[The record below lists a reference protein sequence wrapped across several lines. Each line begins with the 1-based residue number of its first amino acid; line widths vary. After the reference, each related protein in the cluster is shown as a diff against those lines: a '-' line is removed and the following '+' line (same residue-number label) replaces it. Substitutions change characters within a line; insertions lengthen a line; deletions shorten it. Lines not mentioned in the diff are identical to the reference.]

1 MPESAFGG
9 CGFAYNGGGLV
20 PRLGAPDGMRRR
32 TIVKALIASL
42 ALMGIDAFAH
52 AGEPVDVALVL
63 AVDVSRSIDDKEF
76 DLQRKGYAAALTN
89 PRVLQA
95 IHSGPLR
102 AIAVAYVEWSSD
114 EEQKTVVDWT
124 VIKDGEVAASV
135 AQAILAAP
143 RAYSSRTSISGAIDH
158 AMHEL
163 ARSGVEATRR
173 IIDVSGDGTNN
184 SGLPP
189 QVARDAAVGDGI
201 TINGLAIINERP
213 EGVFAQYHV
222 RPPGGLPEY
231 YRQNVIGGPGSF
243 LLQVEGF
250 GTFAD
255 AITQKL
261 ISEIAGL
268 PPPARYA
275 GR

>member
-1 MPESAFGG
+1 M
-9 CGFAYNGGGLV
+9 
-20 PRLGAPDGMRRR
+20 MRRPL
-32 TIVKALIASL
+32 TLAKALVASL
-42 ALMGIDAFAH
+42 AIGLSVGAAR
-52 AGEPVDVALVL
+52 GPEPVDLAVVL
-63 AVDVSRSIDDKEF
+63 AVDVSRSIDEQEF
-76 DLQRKGYAAALTN
+76 QLQRQGYAAALTN

-95 IHSGPLR
+95 IHAGPLR
-102 AIAVAYVEWSSD
+102 AVAVTYVEWSND

-124 VIKDGEVAASV
+124 VLRDGETAGTF

-143 RAYSSRTSISGAIDH
+143 RAYSGRTSISGAIDYGVR
-158 AMHEL
+158 AF

-173 IIDVSGDGTNN
+173 VIDVSGDGTNN
-184 SGLPP
+184 SGVPP
-189 QVARDAAVGDGI
+189 TVARDAAVAAGV
-201 TINGLAIINERP
+201 TVNGLAIINERP
-213 EGVFAQYHV
+213 EGVYAQYHV
-222 RPPGGLPEY
+222 RPPEGLPEY

-261 ISEIAGL
+261 VSEIAGL
-268 PPPARYA
+268 PPARYA